1 MADPFRGIIASSLLQ
16 LFLALAARAKNT
28 QYIYG
33 TSITGVTQQ
42 LAVDRTPALYTG
54 DFGDCLGGHS
64 LFNVTRFDAAYY
76 SDNSTVLF
84 HLDGQSSIAN
94 ESLVMSI
101 SMFAYGQ
108 SRLQMVFDPC
118 SINVYSLCP
127 LNASEPITAWAI
139 FNIGPQQLGD
149 IPSLAF
155 TIPDFEGSVK
165 LQLFGNTSRTE
176 IGCFQARLTN
186 GVTMAYPAIVSPILA
201 VFTLVA
207 MVASFVTAAYG
218 TSIPDMRTH
227 YAHSMS
233 VVIVMETFQTIFF
246 SGALGLS
253 WPSILV
259 AWWSNFAWS
268 AGQIYND
275 HVLGSVD
282 RMTGVVGNTSQVGDA
297 SSSVESAVPYGS
309 GLAQQIYGRFVASPQ
324 ESTGH
329 LFKRQPYNASDPYDY
344 TWAGDP
350 VHPGVVLPGTWSG
363 FRGTLAAMNI
373 PGADTFAIGFIWLL
387 ALVAAIPVAIAMFK
401 YALEALVKMRRM
413 KKNKFGI
420 FRKHWIK
427 YAILAILRVLH
438 AAFAMIMTLA
448 ILQFSL
454 GGSPGA
460 QALAAIFFIA
470 FLVGNGLLIAQACRV
485 RLKNT
490 HHSIQPDILV
500 LVRGTLFRF
509 IPFVFPMR
517 MSSFR
522 DADELPEKPLLSFP
536 FLRIQSLDN
545 DPGRIS
551 VHQDEAY
558 IKRYG
563 WLSARFRRTKW
574 WFFSYYSV
582 YQFVRAMIIGGGS
595 ATPNAQVYCLLAYE
609 VVAFLISVKI
619 DPFEGRRNTALA
631 IWMLGVSK
639 VLTTALSIAFLPSL
653 NLDRITATAIGVII
667 IAIQGLLATAVLILI
682 VLGAISSYLSLSRDK
697 AFLDHK
703 EFEAARLHY
712 FKHIEDKSLDI
723 KITRAEKERLQRLK
737 EAEANA
743 HPPQPSFTVKSVRR
757 VSKIYDEDDATVVGS
772 NYDPSRPKLA
782 RSDSSLSTHSLP
794 RAARAYRASWTSLDF
809 TEVGWIEEEDGEKVR
824 GGEEDQNITIQ
835 TVTSRRRPETT
846 TKRHSAISASGIPFN
861 ATLESFEEE
870 DAADCMSR
878 HSPRGINLKE
888 IGLMQ
893 GQEQNL
899 LQEVPST
906 LEQDQRTTALR
917 KLEGEFKGEVAPVNG
932 DDEDDDDF
940 DENTPLPKGQISC
953 RPPAMMNEYSTHDER
968 QQSSQQQQQA
978 TTSPSLVR
986 RATGT
991 SPVHQSSVGWAYHT

>member
-1 MADPFRGIIASSLLQ
+1 MLLQ

-33 TSITGVTQQ
+33 TSVTGVTQQ

-84 HLDGQSSIAN
+84 HLDGRSSIAN

-108 SRLQMVFDPC
+108 SRLQMTFDPC

-127 LNASEPITAWAI
+127 LNASVPITAWAV
-139 FNIGPQQLGD
+139 FNVGPQQLGD

-155 TIPDFEGSVK
+155 TIPDFEGSVR

-176 IGCFQARLTN
+176 IGCFQASLTN
-186 GVTMAYPAIVSPILA
+186 GVTMAYPAVVGPILA
-201 VFTLVA
+201 IFTLTA

-227 YAHSMS
+227 YAHSLS
-233 VVIVMETFQTIFF
+233 VMIVMETFQTIFF
-246 SGALGLS
+246 SGALGLG

-282 RMTGVVGNTSQVGDA
+282 RMAGVVGNTSQVGDA
-297 SSSVESAVPYGS
+297 SSSVKSAVPYGS

-324 ESTGH
+324 EWTGH
-329 LFKRQPYNASDPYDY
+329 LFKRQAYNASDPYDY
-344 TWAGDP
+344 TWAGDA

-363 FRGTLAAMNI
+363 FPGALAAVNI
-373 PGADTFAIGFIWLL
+373 PAADTFALGFIWLL
-387 ALVAAIPVAIAMFK
+387 ALVAAITVAIAMFK
-401 YALEALVKMRRM
+401 YGLEALVKMRRV
-413 KKNKFGI
+413 KKNKFGL
-420 FRKHWIK
+420 FRKHWLK
-427 YAILAILRVLH
+427 YATLAILRVLY

-460 QALAAIFFIA
+460 QGLAAIFFLV
-470 FLVGNGLLIAQACRV
+470 FLVGSGVLIAQACRV

-490 HHSIQPDILV
+490 QHSIQPDILV

-509 IPFVFPMR
+509 VPFVFPMR

-545 DPGRIS
+545 DPGRTS

-595 ATPNAQVYCLLAYE
+595 ATPSAQVYCLLACE
-609 VVAFLISVKI
+609 VVAFLIAVKL
-619 DPFEGRRNTALA
+619 DPFEGQRNTAVA
-631 IWMLGVSK
+631 TWMLGLSK

-667 IAIQGLLATAVLILI
+667 IAIQGLLATAVMILI
-682 VLGAISSYLSLSRDK
+682 VLGVISSYLSLSRDK

-712 FKHIEDKSLDI
+712 FKHIEDKALDI
-723 KITRAEKERLQRLK
+723 KISRAEKERLQRLK

-772 NYDPSRPKLA
+772 NYDPDRPKFA

-794 RAARAYRASWTSLDF
+794 RVARAYRASWSSLDF
-809 TEVGWIEEEDGEKVR
+809 AEAGWIEEEDDLKVR
-824 GGEEDQNITIQ
+824 GGEEDQSITIQ
-835 TVTSRRRPETT
+835 TVASRRRPETMM
-846 TKRHSAISASGIPFN
+846 KRHSAVSASGIPFN

-870 DAADCMSR
+870 DVVDCMSP
-878 HSPRGINLKE
+878 HSARGINMK
-888 IGLMQ
+888 GAGSMQ
-893 GQEQNL
+893 GQGRNVL
-899 LQEVPST
+899 LKTPST
-906 LEQDQRTTALR
+906 PEQDERTTALR
-917 KLEGEFKGEVAPVNG
+917 RLEGNLKGEATYCND
-932 DDEDDDDF
+932 DDEDDDSC
-940 DENTPLPKGQISC
+940 DENTPLPSGQISC
-953 RPPAMMNEYSTHDER
+953 RPQTATNRNATHDEQPQR
-968 QQSSQQQQQA
+968 SQQQQRIP
-978 TTSPSLVR
+978 TSPSARHAGTDVSLVPQ
-986 RATGT
+986 
-991 SPVHQSSVGWAYHT
+991 SPGGWAYHT